1 MMLSCGARPV
11 DRTITGVTRHVYECV
26 MCRVNRDTG
35 EITAIRKVPPLAQ
48 YTVTY
53 ATPRKKGNYFTC
65 RAENEADAVAQAHEN
80 FARIDAGIH
89 LRDVNKKGKNQ

>member
-1 MMLSCGARPV
+1 M
-11 DRTITGVTRHVYECV
+11 DRTITEVTRSVYERV

-35 EITAIRKVPPLAQ
+35 EITAVHKVPPLAH
-48 YTVTY
+48 YTVIY
-53 ATPRKKGNYFTC
+53 ATPRKKANYFTC

-89 LRDVNKKGKNQ
+89 IRDVKKEGARQ

>member
-1 MMLSCGARPV
+1 ME
-11 DRTITGVTRHVYECV
+11 RTITGVTRGVYERV

-35 EITAIRKVPPLAQ
+35 EVQHIHKVPPLAQ
-48 YTVTY
+48 YTVAY
-53 ATPRKKGNYFTC
+53 ATPRKKNNYFTC

-89 LRDVNKKGKNQ
+89 LRDVNKKGAN